1 MSAAL
6 ILDAERLAPII
17 ERRTR
22 PVVLE
27 VTEHDSIT
35 DYAAVCAAI
44 ALLGPDVRLAVD
56 DAGAGVANFSHI
68 VSLRPDFVK
77 IDVALVRG
85 VNHDLTRQA
94 LIVGLRHFARATNG
108 WLIAEGVET
117 EEERQTLLGLDLEY
131 GQGYLFGRP
140 ASASTWARPVRSA

>member
-1 MSAAL
+1 
-6 ILDAERLAPII
+6 
-17 ERRTR
+17 
-22 PVVLE
+22 V
-27 VTEHDSIT
+27 
-35 DYAAVCAAI
+35 I
-44 ALLGPDVRLAVD
+44 ASLGPDVRLAVD

-77 IDVALVRG
+77 IDVSLVRG

-117 EEERQTLLGLDLEY
+117 EEERQTLLGLDLEH

-140 ASASTWARPVRSA
+140 ASASTWALPTGRAA